1 MEKDAAR
8 PAVEV
13 IRELM
18 DEPGYYWT
26 PHEFVYAL
34 ADTDPA
40 ARTIG
45 PNAFSEPLKESFSKA
60 VVAEGLRQPGLWSSE
75 VEDSAYALGIDWAD
89 ALISVHTIVHELATD
104 LWMANRKKDRLAR
117 VVARLTFVTLV
128 AAQDTLLLSSRG
140 DTQVACGSPGS
151 CTSTP

>member
-60 VVAEGLRQPGLWSSE
+60 VVAEGLRQELGGRGLRLCPWHR
-75 VEDSAYALGIDWAD
+75 LGRRAHLR
-89 ALISVHTIVHELATD
+89 AHHRA
-104 LWMANRKKDRLAR
+104 
-117 VVARLTFVTLV
+117 
-128 AAQDTLLLSSRG
+128 
-140 DTQVACGSPGS
+140 
-151 CTSTP
+151 